1 MSEESEAKVRSSKG
15 FFNLEHH
22 QYMNN
27 SASAATFPRKN
38 MSFVEGKKL
47 AEYRRSLSCQAG
59 NGKKVLSI
67 SYFSLESFLLLLCLT
82 ASLLLLPL
90 ILPPLPPPPF
100 MLLLLPILILLLL
113 MFLAFMPSSNL
124 RNVSYTYVSSP

>member
-1 MSEESEAKVRSSKG
+1 M
-15 FFNLEHH
+15 N
-22 QYMNN
+22 NN
-27 SASAATFPRKN
+27 SASAAFPRKN
-38 MSFVEGKKL
+38 ISFVEGKKL
-47 AEYRRSLSCQAG
+47 AEYKRSLSSQ
-59 NGKKVLSI
+59 KVLSI
-67 SYFSLESFLLLLCLT
+67 SYFSLESFVLLLCLT

-113 MFLAFMPSSNL
+113 MFLAFMPNSSNL